1 MDLINTNVEPTHRTG
16 IWQTRGGTKKGG
28 KVNRS
33 SIIFYS
39 IPGYHRMS
47 PMIVEFHRLTSMCSK
62 SYRVHVVG
70 SFCHIFKCIFEMVG
84 QAPAS
89 HLLLVRFFNRLIQG
103 KHVENYDPLY
113 NLSLS
118 WHVRNIPFNQ
128 FWERLGKNCGAD

>member
-1 MDLINTNVEPTHRTG
+1 LDLINTNVEPTHRTG

-70 SFCHIFKCIFEMVG
+70 RFCHIFKCIFEMVG

-113 NLSLS
+113 NL
-118 WHVRNIPFNQ
+118 
-128 FWERLGKNCGAD
+128 